1 MIARVQ
7 EVETE
12 KVSLLEVSKALDKA
26 SLVKLE
32 FISYKEDTHED
43 KLDESTTWVTKEV
56 SDSIRLGEHESKP
69 ELVEAYTLPS
79 QTSPKRVEYESV
91 IASVDF
97 LEW

>member
-43 KLDESTTWVTKEV
+43 KLDESTT
-56 SDSIRLGEHESKP
+56 
-69 ELVEAYTLPS
+69 
-79 QTSPKRVEYESV
+79 
-91 IASVDF
+91 
-97 LEW
+97 